1 MVNNKQSERK
11 TNMKLTN
18 NSLIV
23 ALAGI
28 ALLAV
33 ANPVK
38 AQYKPT
44 GDDGITA
51 SPKVRAQLSE
61 LNAKAKSPL
70 VGVGSMTC
78 PKCKD
83 EWVTL
88 PNKQAKPAQFLLSHG
103 VPTQK
108 VARHLCAGCDTTI
121 TVEGL
126 SKATRHSVVTHQCNS
141 CGALTVACCDT
152 IKGGDVATKGM
163 ERN

>member
-1 MVNNKQSERK
+1 MVSNKQSERK
-11 TNMKLTN
+11 TNMKLIN
-18 NSLIV
+18 NLIA

-28 ALLAV
+28 ALIAV
-33 ANPVK
+33 ANPVQ

-61 LNAKAKSPL
+61 LSAKAKTSL
-70 VGVGSMTC
+70 VAAGSMAC

-83 EWVTL
+83 EWVIL

-108 VARHLCAGCDTTI
+108 IARHLCASCETTI
-121 TVEGL
+121 SVQGF
-126 SKATRHSVVTHQCNS
+126 SKTTSHNVVTHQCNS
-141 CGALTVACCDT
+141 CGALTVACCAT
-152 IKGGDVATKGM
+152 VQRGDVAT
-163 ERN
+163 